1 MRSLSRR
8 QPASISCVAVAPISV
23 SDHRDKGRRAP
34 MLDTIRDAPPVS
46 PGVSDNLLVL
56 LRLESQLHIAK
67 FELE

>member
-1 MRSLSRR
+1 
-8 QPASISCVAVAPISV
+8 VAVAPISV

-46 PGVSDNLLVL
+46 PGVSDNLLVV